1 MEPHRRVWTGSVPAG
16 SEREME
22 KSSMVQSKGKIVT
35 IVLVG
40 LAMSLTFAVGVRER
54 RCAPLELEFEIDPKT
69 EHSNSWDRGSATAQA
84 PDPTGWVSVTTDGK
98 RYGESIAPRK
108 NTFDF
113 SGRFYSGR
121 GVPLGRGSTITISLL
136 DRDWPGA
143 EGIGEIEHTVFLPGR
158 GSATSS
164 NGIVELAYMCHSDS
178 SPLDF
183 FSSLKKDLLSRL
195 KKK

>member
-1 MEPHRRVWTGSVPAG
+1 MEQSR
-16 SEREME
+16 
-22 KSSMVQSKGKIVT
+22 MVQHIEKIVT
-35 IVLVG
+35 IILVA

-69 EHSNSWDRGSATAQA
+69 EQGDSWDRGSATSQA
-84 PDPTGWVSVTTDGK
+84 PDPIGWVSVTTDGK
-98 RYGESIAPRK
+98 RYGESIAQRK

-121 GVPLGRGSTITISLL
+121 GVPLRRGSTITVRLF
-136 DRDWPGA
+136 DKDWPGA
-143 EGIGEIEHTVFLPGR
+143 QGISEIEHTVLLPSR
-158 GSATSS
+158 GSASS
-164 NGIVELAYMCHSDS
+164 NDKIVELAYKCHSDS

-183 FSSLKKDLLSRL
+183 FSSLKKDLFSSLRKDFFSSLKKDLFSWL